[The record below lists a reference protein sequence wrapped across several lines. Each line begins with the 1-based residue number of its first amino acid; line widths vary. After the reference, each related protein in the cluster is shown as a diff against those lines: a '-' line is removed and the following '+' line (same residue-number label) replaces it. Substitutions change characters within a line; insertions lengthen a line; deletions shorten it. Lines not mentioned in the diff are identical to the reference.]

1 MSDFLE
7 RLAHATATY
16 YLGLRVSSG
25 FLLPWFRQRWNL
37 HKLRRIR
44 KLPRSKSCTVG
55 WSFVHRGK
63 VPEDCT
69 CGENADHRTPETC
82 RK

>member
-1 MSDFLE
+1 MTDFLE
-7 RLAHATATY
+7 RIVHATVTY
-16 YLGLRVSSG
+16 YFGLRVSSG

-44 KLPRSKSCTVG
+44 KLSRGRTVG
-55 WSFVHRGK
+55 WSFVHRGE

-69 CGENADHRTPETC
+69 CGEDAEHRTPQTS